1 LQSPTS
7 TKALNSSG
15 SAVYAAIV
23 SFCTYTCIFSFRKAF
38 NVSSYQGYSVLG
50 LDLKTI
56 LVITQ
61 VAGYMFS
68 KFYGIKFI
76 AELRRLGRGK
86 LILLLVGIS
95 WLAWLL
101 FALIPPPYNFW
112 TLFFNGFPLG
122 LLWGVVFSYVE
133 GRRTTDFISAA
144 LAVSFIFGSGV
155 CKSTASWVMQAWKVS
170 EYWMPF
176 VVGLI
181 FFLPLLVF
189 VYAMEKIPPPDEKD
203 VQLRTIRIP
212 MDTAKRKLFLR
223 SFLPGLIALIVI
235 YILVTILREVRDNY
249 MADMWRE
256 SGEQFQSAVFVQTE
270 TIISLILLVIIGSMI
285 MLRNNFSVLMITHGI
300 MILGFVVAAVATM
313 LFANGSIS
321 MFSWTTSVGLGL
333 YMVYIPYNSLL
344 FDRLIATF
352 RFAGT
357 VGFLIYIADS
367 FGYLGSVAVLISKS
381 IFRLEMHW
389 LHFYQNLVLLMAV
402 VGVMGTIFS
411 IFYFNTKYKKIKM

>member
-256 SGEQFQSAVFVQTE
+256 SGELFQSAVFVQSE

-313 LFANGSIS
+313 LFGNGSIS
-321 MFSWTTSVGLGL
+321 MFSCTTSVGVGL

-411 IFYFNTKYKKIKM
+411 IFYFNSKYKKIKV

>member
-1 LQSPTS
+1 
-7 TKALNSSG
+7 
-15 SAVYAAIV
+15 
-23 SFCTYTCIFSFRKAF
+23 
-38 NVSSYQGYSVLG
+38 
-50 LDLKTI
+50 
-56 LVITQ
+56 
-61 VAGYMFS
+61 MFS

-256 SGEQFQSAVFVQTE
+256 SGELFQSAVFVQSE

-313 LFANGSIS
+313 LFGNGSIS

-344 FDRLIATF
+344 FDRLIAAF

-389 LHFYQNLVLLMAV
+389 LHFYQNLVLLMAI